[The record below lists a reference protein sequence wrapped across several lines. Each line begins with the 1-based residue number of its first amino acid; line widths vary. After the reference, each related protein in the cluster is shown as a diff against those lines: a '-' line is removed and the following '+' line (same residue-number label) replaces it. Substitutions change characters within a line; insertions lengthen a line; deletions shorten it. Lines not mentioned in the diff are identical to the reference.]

1 MKDNPLNI
9 LLVDDH
15 SVMREGLK
23 LLIKSWFKKAE
34 IGETCNAHEAINLFQ
49 KHAFDIVITDY
60 EMPEMNGLE
69 LTRTLIKQN
78 PKTRVIVLSMH
89 QDEVYVKECINA
101 GAKAYLSKALDDSDD
116 IIQAIERVLEG
127 GVYYGKKT
135 SEILLS
141 EMFVS
146 KDKKLSLKEIEI
158 IKHIANGLVYKE
170 IADKMNISPR
180 TVETHRKNIMEKL
193 GVDTNAHIIRYA
205 IKNGIVEA

>member
-146 KDKKLSLKEIEI
+146 KGKKLSLKEIEI

-205 IKNGIVEA
+205 IKNGIIEA